1 MISAK
6 ANGVNMNQVSEKL
19 AQSLDKLKLLQD
31 SGIIAVQS
39 KMLER
44 TDRERLTK
52 HGFISSPILTVM
64 AEWDVSL

>member
-1 MISAK
+1 MNYTKSYQVKSLK

-19 AQSLDKLKLLQD
+19 AYSLEKLKLLQD

-44 TDRERLTK
+44 TDRER
-52 HGFISSPILTVM
+52 SSM
-64 AEWDVSL
+64 ALSKK

>member
-1 MISAK
+1 MNSIK

-19 AQSLDKLKLLQD
+19 AHSLEQLNLLQD
-31 SGIIAVQS
+31 SGIVAVQS

-52 HGFISSPILTVM
+52 HGFIKEVM
-64 AEWDVSL
+64 